1 MDHGNHGGNS
11 GPACKISM
19 LWNWYTVDA
28 CFLTSSWHI
37 TSRGAFAA
45 TCIGVVLMVVLLEAL
60 RRLAREY
67 DEHIQRD
74 FAARV
79 ALITAGAGGDAGPAT
94 AGTAGT
100 AAAGGG
106 GGAGA
111 NTGAGAGRTGRAV
124 VEPALLMEAPQA
136 VVTFRASPLQQ
147 LVRAL
152 LHTATFG
159 LAYIIMLLAMYYNGY
174 VIISILIGALLGKFL
189 CDWMTCTVVIGG
201 GVAGA
206 DGGAGKRTNGGATID
221 EPTVCCG

>member
-1 MDHGNHGGNS
+1 MDHGNHGGVDA

-28 CFLTSSWHI
+28 CFLTSSWQI

-45 TCIGVVLMVVLLEAL
+45 TCLGVVFMVVVLEAL

-79 ALITAGAGGDAGPAT
+79 ALITSSLSTPPRPSSPSSGGNDES
-94 AGTAGT
+94 
-100 AAAGGG
+100 
-106 GGAGA
+106 
-111 NTGAGAGRTGRAV
+111 TGATQQ
-124 VEPALLMEAPQA
+124 PT

-159 LAYIIMLLAMYYNGY
+159 LAYIVMLLAMYYNGY
-174 VIISILIGALLGKFL
+174 IIICILIGALLGKFL
-189 CDWMTCTVVIGG
+189 CDWMTRTVVL
-201 GVAGA
+201 
-206 DGGAGKRTNGGATID
+206 N
-221 EPTVCCG
+221 

>member
-1 MDHGNHGGNS
+1 MDHGNHGGGDA

-28 CFLTSSWHI
+28 CFLTSSWQI

-45 TCIGVVLMVVLLEAL
+45 TCLGVVFMVVVLEAL

-79 ALITAGAGGDAGPAT
+79 ALITSSLSTPPRPSSPSSGGNDES
-94 AGTAGT
+94 
-100 AAAGGG
+100 
-106 GGAGA
+106 
-111 NTGAGAGRTGRAV
+111 TGASAPSADAIAACRRIAGSQVV
-124 VEPALLMEAPQA
+124 VEAQQPT

-159 LAYIIMLLAMYYNGY
+159 LAYIVMLLAMYYNGY
-174 VIISILIGALLGKFL
+174 IIICILIGALLGKFL
-189 CDWMTCTVVIGG
+189 CDWMTRTVVIGVETG
-201 GVAGA
+201 GA
-206 DGGAGKRTNGGATID
+206 DVKRAGGGAAID

>member
-1 MDHGNHGGNS
+1 MDHGNHGGSS

-94 AGTAGT
+94 AG
-100 AAAGGG
+100 
-106 GGAGA
+106 GA
-111 NTGAGAGRTGRAV
+111 NAGAGAGAGQTGRAV
-124 VEPALLMEAPQA
+124 VEPALLMEAPQT

-189 CDWMTCTVVIGG
+189 CDWMTRAVVIGG
-201 GVAGA
+201 GIAGS